1 MAAPSNPPADAAVP
15 KKGPSLVVQG
25 GVLLMLTLLAAG
37 MGWFAGGRLGP
48 STPPAQ
54 AALAAGDAHGEAEG
68 AHGEEHAAAPGHPTI
83 IPLAPINTNLA
94 APDDVWVRMD
104 LSLEFREAPEPG
116 LADSIH
122 QDILAFIRTVKLHQV
137 EGASGFMHLR
147 ADLDERAKIR
157 SGGKASR
164 VLIRTLLFE

>member
-1 MAAPSNPPADAAVP
+1 MASSPALPAGTPPP
-15 KKGPSLVVQG
+15 KKGPSLVVQAG
-25 GVLLMLTLLAAG
+25 LLLLLTLLAGG
-37 MGWFAGGRLGP
+37 MGWFAGGQIGL
-48 STPPAQ
+48 PAPVGET
-54 AALAAGDAHGEAEG
+54 AGSALPEAGHVGG
-68 AHGEEHAAAPGHPTI
+68 QGVEHAASPGHPTI

-137 EGASGFMHLR
+137 EGASGFLHLK
-147 ADLDERAKIR
+147 ADLDERAKMR